1 MFIRSSVVVLWA
13 LGIAFFPRVVQ
24 ALGMPS
30 MVNFIHFAIV
40 PLACLITV
48 PQVRTQ
54 IRKLISLEL
63 FIGSLALLAVMIVS
77 TFLNDAGL
85 INLVVDYLLLVEPF
99 LLLLAIVSIPVSL
112 ASLKRFQSWVFGFAW
127 INLLFAL
134 VQGPILRLNLQNPDY
149 VKGVFLNQGSGHV
162 VGASVSMTFAI
173 YYFAVAKRP
182 LWLRALVILAALVH
196 TMFSDAK
203 QVLAVFLAALLVL
216 LFTRLKEVGQV
227 LRYLIVALT
236 FVGLLIWAAN
246 TIFPGL
252 ATWAD
257 IDTLME
263 GYELKQS
270 VVPIVSSYYHSP
282 LNWWFGLGPGHTV
295 GRLGGWMIRE
305 YADLL
310 NPLGVTSSPATNA
323 VWKAVAN
330 HWLGDK
336 SSMYSPLFGWAGIWG
351 DLGFL
356 GLAAYLYLCG
366 VVWVRLCWDD
376 LSRFIVLTVVIFGLI
391 FSQLEEPGYMLF
403 VFALIALH
411 WQEHQVQK
419 EEAVSYNYVFLPED
433 FPEQPVQ
440 QYPFNR

>member
-1 MFIRSSVVVLWA
+1 MFIRSSALVLIA
-13 LGIAFFPRVVQ
+13 LGMAFFPRVVQ
-24 ALGMPS
+24 ALGVPS
-30 MVNFIHFAIV
+30 MVNFVHFAIV
-40 PLACLITV
+40 PLACLMTL
-48 PQVRTQ
+48 PQVRTR

-63 FIGSLALLAVMIVS
+63 LVGSLALLGVMIVS

-85 INLVVDYLLLVEPF
+85 INLAVDYLLLVEPF
-99 LLLLAIVSIPVSL
+99 LLLLAIVSIPMTWT
-112 ASLKRFQSWVFGFAW
+112 SLKRFQFWIFGFGW
-127 INLLFAL
+127 INLFFAL
-134 VQGPILRLNLQNPDY
+134 VQGLVLRLHLQNPDY
-149 VKGVFLNQGSGHV
+149 VKGVFLNQGSGHM

-173 YYFAVAKRP
+173 YYFAVAKQP
-182 LWLRALVILAALVH
+182 LWLRALVVLAALVH
-196 TMFSDAK
+196 TMLSDAK

-216 LFTRLKEVGQV
+216 LFTRLKNVGQV
-227 LRYLIVALT
+227 LRYLCVTLAFT
-236 FVGLLIWAAN
+236 GLLIWAAN
-246 TIFPGL
+246 TVFPGL

-257 IDTLME
+257 LDTLME

-270 VVPIVSSYYHSP
+270 VFPIVSSYYHSP

-295 GRLGGWMIRE
+295 ERLRGWMIRE

-310 NPLGVTSSPATNA
+310 GPLGVTSSPATKA
-323 VWKAVAN
+323 VWQAVAN

-356 GLAAYLYLCG
+356 GLGTYLYLCG

-376 LSRFIVLTVVIFGLI
+376 LSRFVVLTVVIFGLI

-403 VFALIALH
+403 VFSLIALH
-411 WQEHQVQK
+411 WQEHQVQ
-419 EEAVSYNYVFLPED
+419 EEAASYDAVFLPQG

-440 QYPFNR
+440 EYPFNR